1 MEILIYVNR
10 SLFNN
15 YKKVSNVIKKKII
28 KDFYLLILIFVG
40 HAKDALEIS
49 KLQETTRQQEQ
60 MAKIKEYE
68 AAIEQAKVEQ
78 KRVDYEERRKTLQ
91 VQKIYIKLIPLAN
104 SNNLLKFINNFVC
117 RKKQSNTK

>member
-15 YKKVSNVIKKKII
+15 YKKVSNVNKKKII